1 MAGNSK
7 RDRPFGKTPR
17 ADRAPAKA
25 APAGGG
31 SRAPLD
37 AKALEKLAVY
47 YLDPV
52 LWWHDFLGA
61 PLPDGP
67 AWDGCRNYQVE
78 ILRSIS
84 QNRTTN
90 VVTGHSV
97 GKDFTLARAVLWWLS
112 TRPNGVV
119 LTTAT
124 TEKQVEVVL
133 WGEIRTAYAKALVPI
148 GGDLAPQAASLRFG
162 PKHYALG
169 LTSKDSNALQ
179 GFHAEGGVLAVIDEA
194 AGVPEWAIQAF
205 EACATSADSRVV
217 KIGNPTC
224 SADHRFARD
233 CRMPDEK
240 GVRKTIRVS
249 SLDSPNVVH
258 GKELVRGLATKE
270 WVDDMAAKYG
280 RDSVL
285 FGVRVLGRFPP
296 ASATGLIG
304 YDLIEGCRL
313 RSVGYEPPANAPKRL
328 GCDVARYG
336 EDATE
341 VYICQ
346 GGHAYQPHGG
356 KGIRGADG
364 ASVAKQL
371 ALLAAENGCVSIAV
385 DVGGVGAG
393 VIDTLY
399 DLQARG
405 ELSPDVEIHPN
416 DFGSRATDPTQHA
429 DRRTELW
436 HRLRDWMRGE
446 GAIDPS
452 EPLEHEL
459 LAPSYR
465 WVGQAVRLEAKP
477 EIKKRLGRSPDQADA
492 LALAVAGHLGKTSG
506 AARMTIW

>member
-1 MAGNSK
+1 MTGNSK
-7 RDRPFGKTPR
+7 RDRPFGRTPR
-17 ADRAPAKA
+17 SDRKAGRAAKA
-25 APAGGG
+25 AAVNRP
-31 SRAPLD
+31 PLTD
-37 AKALEKLAVY
+37 AETQALARW

-52 LWWHDFLGA
+52 RWWHDFLGD

-67 AWDGCRNYQVE
+67 AWEGCRNYQVE
-78 ILRSIS
+78 ILRSIAE
-84 QNRTTN
+84 NRQTN

-133 WGEIRTAYAKALVPI
+133 WGEIRTAYSKAKVPI

-205 EACATSADSRVV
+205 EACATSSDSRVV

-233 CRMPDEK
+233 CRMADEP
-240 GVRKTIRVS
+240 GVRRTIRVS
-249 SLDSPNVVH
+249 SLDTPNVVK
-258 GKELVRGLATKE
+258 GREVVRGLATRE

-280 RDSVL
+280 RESVL
-285 FGVRVLGRFPP
+285 YGVRVLGKFPP

-304 YDLIEGCRL
+304 YDVLEASRL
-313 RSVGYEPPANAPKRL
+313 RSVGYEPPASAVKRL

-341 VYICQ
+341 VYVAQ
-346 GGHAYQPHGG
+346 GGHAWQPHGG
-356 KGIRGADG
+356 RNIRGADG

-371 ALLAAENGCVSIAV
+371 ALLAKENGCVSIAV

-393 VIDTLY
+393 VIDSLY

-405 ELSPDVEIHPN
+405 EMSPDVEIHAN
-416 DFGSRATDPTQHA
+416 DFGARATDPTQHA

-436 HRLRDWMRGE
+436 HRLRDWLREG
-446 GAIDPS
+446 GAIDPD
-452 EPLEHEL
+452 EILEEEL
-459 LAPSYR
+459 LAPSYK

-477 EIKKRLGRSPDQADA
+477 DIKKRLGRSPDRADA
-492 LALAVAGHLGKTSG
+492 LALAVAGHAGKTSG
-506 AARMTIW
+506 AARLSVW

>member
-1 MAGNSK
+1 MTVAGNVA
-7 RDRPFGKTPR
+7 RDRPFGPSPR
-17 ADRAPAKA
+17 SDRNGGRVHAAKA
-25 APAGGG
+25 TL
-31 SRAPLD
+31 SD
-37 AKALEKLAVY
+37 AEVEALALY

-52 LWWHDFLGA
+52 AWWHDFLG
-61 PLPDGP
+61 PPYPDG
-67 AWDGCRNYQVE
+67 AEWDGCRAYQVE
-78 ILRSIS
+78 ILRSIAE
-84 QNRTTN
+84 NRHTN

-97 GKDFTLARAVLWWLS
+97 GKDFTLARVVLWWLS

-133 WGEIRTAYAKALVPI
+133 WGEVRSAYSKALVPI

-162 PKHYALG
+162 PLHYALG

-179 GFHAEGGVLAVIDEA
+179 GFHAEGGVLAIVDEA

-205 EACATSADSRVV
+205 EACATSSDSRVV

-224 SADHRFARD
+224 SAAHRFARD
-233 CRMPDEK
+233 CRMPDLA

-249 SLDSPNVVH
+249 SLDSPNVVKGREVIH
-258 GKELVRGLATKE
+258 GLATKE
-270 WVDDMAAKYG
+270 WVEDMAAKYG
-280 RDSVL
+280 RESVL

-304 YDLIEGCRL
+304 FDTIEAARL
-313 RSVGYEPPANAPKRL
+313 RSVGFAPNPGAPKRL
-328 GCDVARYG
+328 GADVARYG
-336 EDATE
+336 EDSTE
-341 VYICQ
+341 VFIEQ

-371 ALLAAENGCVSIAV
+371 ALLAKEHGCVSIAV
-385 DVGGVGAG
+385 DVGGLGAG
-393 VIDTLY
+393 VVDTLY

-405 ELSPDVEIHPN
+405 ELSGDVEIHPN
-416 DFGSRATDPTQHA
+416 DFGAKATDPEEHA

-436 HRLRDWMRGE
+436 HRLRDWLRTE
-446 GAIDPS
+446 GAIDPD
-452 EPLEHEL
+452 EVLEEEL
-459 LAPSYR
+459 LAPSYKWTGR
-465 WVGQAVRLEAKP
+465 AVRLEPKDAL
-477 EIKKRLGRSPDQADA
+477 KKRLGRSPDLADA

-506 AARMTIW
+506 AARLTVW